1 MGGSPFP
8 ISYDPKNIRFLL
20 KPSDVSTIA
29 SNFHFPYTYQFNFS
43 LQRQVR
49 KDLSVTS
56 AYVGTLSHHLPFTV
70 DKNYAGWTLGATTA
84 NLPNR
89 RPYLPGT
96 LGIICYEDGILNSDY
111 HGLQNTVEKR
121 MAHGFTL
128 RGFYTFAKSMEG
140 AQTQNNQPTGG
151 AEDFRNLALERA
163 RTNSDRR
170 QVANVSAIWEMNY
183 FHGAPALKQVLNGWT
198 VSAIDTMRS
207 GTPLTFT
214 TGSDTNVDGN
224 STDRVDIAGDP
235 NLDAGRSRSAVTN
248 AWFNTAAFTN
258 PATGADGNSSRNL
271 IDGPGAKWVDMGL
284 FRKFKVK
291 ELMSLEFRAEMT
303 NALNLVNLSS
313 PATGRNST
321 SFGKI
326 TSAGGMRQTQL
337 GLRLA
342 W

>member
-1 MGGSPFP
+1 
-8 ISYDPKNIRFLL
+8 
-20 KPSDVSTIA
+20 
-29 SNFHFPYTYQFNFS
+29 
-43 LQRQVR
+43 
-49 KDLSVTS
+49 
-56 AYVGTLSHHLPFTV
+56 
-70 DKNYAGWTLGATTA
+70 
-84 NLPNR
+84 
-89 RPYLPGT
+89 
-96 LGIICYEDGILNSDY
+96 
-111 HGLQNTVEKR
+111 
-121 MAHGFTL
+121 
-128 RGFYTFAKSMEG
+128 MEG

-170 QVANVSAIWEMNY
+170 HVANVSTIWEMNY

-198 VSAIDTMRS
+198 VSAIGTMRS
-207 GTPLTFT
+207 GTPLTFA

-258 PATGADGNSSRNL
+258 PAAGADGNSSRNL